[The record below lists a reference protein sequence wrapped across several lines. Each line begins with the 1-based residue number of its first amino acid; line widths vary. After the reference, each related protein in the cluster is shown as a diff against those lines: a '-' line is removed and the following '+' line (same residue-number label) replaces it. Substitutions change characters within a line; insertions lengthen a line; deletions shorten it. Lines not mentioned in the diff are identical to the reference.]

1 MHTAAERLAGLGYSA
16 GQTRD
21 IRASIRRA
29 LDDAWRGEL
38 DTRSGLP
45 A

>member
-1 MHTAAERLAGLGYSA
+1 LGFAA

-21 IRASIRRA
+21 IRTSIRRA

-38 DTRSGLP
+38 DTRAGLP